1 MVLTD
6 GQELQVRQL
15 WVTSDFTYWIDQQ
28 IKQQARPTYIAV
40 ATSQIKEVRFIRRG
54 TGALQG
60 MGFGFLFGAAVGFAA
75 GEDCSTTNKI
85 FCLSRGD
92 LATVLGVTSALIGLP
107 IGAIIGHR
115 DDYLI
120 EHKAATGTN

>member
-1 MVLTD
+1 MPCKAWDL
-6 GQELQVRQL
+6 
-15 WVTSDFTYWIDQQ
+15 DFYSE
-28 IKQQARPTYIAV
+28 PP
-40 ATSQIKEVRFIRRG
+40 S
-54 TGALQG
+54 ALP
-60 MGFGFLFGAAVGFAA
+60 LEKTVG
-75 GEDCSTTNKI
+75 TTNKI

>member
-28 IKQQARPTYIAV
+28 IKQQARLTYIAV

-60 MGFGFLFGAAVGFAA
+60 MGFGFLLGAIVGYATREGA
-75 GEDCSTTNKI
+75 PDEDCSAPPPA
-85 FCLSRGD
+85 LSSVSIKQVGYCCSGP
-92 LATVLGVTSALIGLP
+92 VVP
-107 IGAIIGHR
+107 H
-115 DDYLI
+115 
-120 EHKAATGTN
+120 